1 MDDTKGQTI
10 FLTIVGIATLLVAV
24 VGATF
29 AWFSIGTSSDED
41 PSKMIMTTARLGKVV
56 FKDGDEIIATNLLP
70 GQTFKKTFVVSQT
83 DVEATEKIK
92 YVIKLNVK
100 SNTLTPVADN
110 QFVHSLTSTGN
121 TNNGTLVSFEN
132 QVVPEE
138 TIVLGTGELNG
149 YETHTYEYTISF
161 NESGLDQNAAQGKTF
176 QGQLSVDLLPITAE
190 TK

>member
-10 FLTIVGIATLLVAV
+10 FLMIVGIATLLVAV

-29 AWFSIGTSSDED
+29 AWFSIGTTNDEN
-41 PSKMIMTTARLGKVV
+41 PSEMVMTTARLGKVV
-56 FKDGDEIIATNLLP
+56 FKDGDEINATNILP
-70 GQTFKKTFVVSQT
+70 GKSFKKTFVVSQT
-83 DVEATEKIK
+83 DIEATEKIK
-92 YVIKLNVK
+92 YVIKLNIK
-100 SNTLTPVADN
+100 TNTLTPVAEN

-121 TNNGTLVSFEN
+121 TNNGTIINFEN

-138 TIVLGTGELNG
+138 TIILGTGELNG

-161 NESGLDQNAAQGKTF
+161 NESGLNQNAAQGKTF
-176 QGQLSVDLLPITAE
+176 QGQLSVDLLPISAE

>member
-70 GQTFKKTFVVSQT
+70 GTTFKKTFVVSQT

-100 SNTLTPVADN
+100 SNTLK
-110 QFVHSLTSTGN
+110 HS
-121 TNNGTLVSFEN
+121 
-132 QVVPEE
+132 
-138 TIVLGTGELNG
+138 
-149 YETHTYEYTISF
+149 
-161 NESGLDQNAAQGKTF
+161 K
-176 QGQLSVDLLPITAE
+176 
-190 TK
+190 

>member
-1 MDDTKGQTI
+1 MYYVMSKI
-10 FLTIVGIATLLVAV
+10 SITLENL
-24 VGATF
+24 
-29 AWFSIGTSSDED
+29 IKEIRDL
-41 PSKMIMTTARLGKVV
+41 SK
-56 FKDGDEIIATNLLP
+56 
-70 GQTFKKTFVVSQT
+70 
-83 DVEATEKIK
+83 EK
-92 YVIKLNVK
+92 VK